1 MSCLLFIFYACIH
14 VSRVEITI
22 ILGADVLSM
31 LGGCSSFSDYVALEE
46 CGSKGFSIGN
56 ASEFLPGLH
65 TGGPSRLCFYV
76 LGANI

>member
-1 MSCLLFIFYACIH
+1 
-14 VSRVEITI
+14 
-22 ILGADVLSM
+22 M